1 MSVSCLVGAPS
12 AQGLFHKAIAQSGG
26 PSGRSME
33 QATQTAADLCKEAG
47 VGTVAEL
54 RGLPVDE
61 LLAAQVALA
70 ARSAALSGMALA
82 PVVDGGLL
90 PEHPQQA
97 IAGGVAAGKALLVG
111 TNRDEVRLWAFGN
124 RKLTGGDE
132 AYILRRLEA
141 SVGSGAADA
150 LAAYKA
156 ARADRGDSTAPID
169 LWTAIES
176 DRIFRI
182 PALRMADAHAATGT
196 PVYDYLF
203 DWASP
208 AAGGILGSCH
218 ALEIPFVFGTI
229 AEPGVD
235 RFTGG
240 SPEALALADKMQDA
254 WIAFARSGDP
264 STDALGEWPAY
275 DTERRATMI
284 LGSDTRVEDAPFEQ
298 ERAHWS

>member
-33 QATQTAADLCKEAG
+33 QATQTANELCTEAG
-47 VGTVAEL
+47 VATVGEL
-54 RGLPVDE
+54 RTLPVDQ
-61 LLAAQVALA
+61 LLAAQTAMA
-70 ARSAALSGMALA
+70 ARSAALSGIALA

-90 PEHPQQA
+90 PEQPQRA
-97 IAGGVAAGKALLVG
+97 IAGGVAAGKQLLVG

-124 RKLTGGDE
+124 RNLTGGDE
-132 AYILRRLEA
+132 AYIHRRLA
-141 SVGSGAADA
+141 AAVGEVAADA

-182 PALRMADAHAATGT
+182 PALRMAEAQAATGT
-196 PVYDYLF
+196 AVYDYLF
-203 DWASP
+203 DWESP

-218 ALEIPFVFGTI
+218 ALEIPFGFGTI

-240 SPEALALADKMQDA
+240 GPEALALSEKIQDA
-254 WIAFARSGDP
+254 WLAFARTGDP
-264 STDALGEWPAY
+264 STGELGEWPAY
-275 DTERRATMI
+275 DAERRATMN
-284 LGSDTRVEDAPFEQ
+284 LGPETRVEDAPFEQ